1 MRWLSRAI
9 VMALHHE
16 SIARFG
22 GSDGIRDEGLLDSA
36 LGRPL
41 NLAAYQP
48 DASLF
53 NLASYYCAGIVKNHP
68 FVDGNKRTGLLAA
81 RTFLTLNGI
90 EFEPDDAETVVMIE
104 GLAAGT
110 YGEAAIAV
118 WLEKNST
125 PVR

>member
-9 VMALHHE
+9 IMALHHE
-16 SIARFG
+16 SIARYG
-22 GSDGIRDEGLLDSA
+22 GADGIRDEGLLESA

-41 NLAAYQP
+41 NLSAYDPEASIFDLAA
-48 DASLF
+48 
-53 NLASYYCAGIVKNHP
+53 YYCAGVVKNHP

-90 EFEPDDAETVVMIE
+90 DFEPDDAETVVMIE

-110 YGEAAIAV
+110 YDEDTIAR
-118 WLEKNST
+118 WLESNSAQL
-125 PVR
+125 R